1 MHISGKIYVKHRLD
15 SPFSRKAPG
24 STSNIG
30 SKIECSDRDQP
41 SNLVSFSV
49 RMRQTRIIT
58 YGIMV
63 N

>member
-1 MHISGKIYVKHRLD
+1 MHASGKIYVKHSLD

-24 STSNIG
+24 SSSNIA
-30 SKIECSDRDQP
+30 SKVECSDRDQP

-49 RMRQTRIIT
+49 SMRQKRIIT